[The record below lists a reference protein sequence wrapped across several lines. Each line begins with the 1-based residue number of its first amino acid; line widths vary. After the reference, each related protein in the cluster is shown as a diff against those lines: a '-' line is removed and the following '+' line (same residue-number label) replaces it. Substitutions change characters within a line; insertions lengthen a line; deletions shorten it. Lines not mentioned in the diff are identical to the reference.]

1 MTAAAF
7 DTPAD
12 DRWFEDYPVGA
23 VYEFGEATLT
33 EDAIIEFARQWDPQ
47 VYHVDREGAKEHFY
61 GGIIASGW
69 HTGCTMMRMYVD
81 HYLSTVAALG
91 SPGVDEVRWPMP
103 TLPGDTLR
111 LRVSIESARRSR
123 SKPDRGIVISRVEVL
138 NQRDEV
144 AMSMKAT
151 NLFLCRSQPDAPEGG
166 PG

>member
-1 MTAAAF
+1 MTTATF
-7 DTPAD
+7 DKPAD
-12 DRWFEDYPVGA
+12 DRWFEDYPVVA

-33 EDAIIEFARQWDPQ
+33 EEAIIAFARQWDPQ
-47 VYHVDREGAKEHFY
+47 VYHVDPEAAKAHYY

-69 HTGCTMMRMYVD
+69 HTACTMMRLYVD
-81 HYLSTVAALG
+81 HCLSTVAALG
-91 SPGVDEVRWPMP
+91 SPGVDEVRWPTP

-111 LRVSIESARRSR
+111 VRVTVESARRSR

-151 NLFLCRSQPDAPEGG
+151 NLFLCRPAGAD
-166 PG
+166 